1 MNKLCAVCDNYSS
14 SNSIFCKDCEII
26 YKGVEKESWFVELTT
41 LMKRQRQI
49 DYKERFSIYD
59 QPGSSYS
66 YKNRNKGRPKVSLV
80 VIELIKN
87 IKRDFPNI
95 SIREIEEMCK
105 KSDIFV
111 SRETIRRILTQK

>member
-1 MNKLCAVCDNYSS
+1 MNKLCAVCDSYST

-26 YKGVEKESWFVELTT
+26 YKGVEKEPWFIELTA
-41 LMKRQRQI
+41 LMRKQRQI

-59 QPGSSYS
+59 QPSTPSYRA
-66 YKNRNKGRPKVSLV
+66 NRRKGRPKVSLV
-80 VIELIKN
+80 IMELIRN
-87 IKRDFPNI
+87 IKKDFPEI
-95 SIREIEEMCK
+95 SVREIEEMCK

>member
-26 YKGVEKESWFVELTT
+26 YNGVEKEPWFIELTA
-41 LMKRQRQI
+41 LMKQQRQI
-49 DYKERFSIYD
+49 DYRERFSIYD
-59 QPGSSYS
+59 QSTSSNY
-66 YKNRNKGRPKVSLV
+66 YRNRNKGRPKVSLV
-80 VIELIKN
+80 VMELIKN
-87 IKRDFPNI
+87 IKRDFPQI

-105 KSDIFV
+105 KSDIII